1 VAVHSD
7 PRIGKN
13 KLVKILND
21 HQIMP
26 HIVQDRIVDV
36 PPIVRNI
43 RTAVIGLWERRNT
56 PALTG
61 SEVVEAQ
68 EPPGIRFGP
77 IHGRDQPE
85 SGY

>member
-1 VAVHSD
+1 VNWIVRPYARRNSPARIAILVAVDPD

-61 SEVVEAQ
+61 SEVVEA
-68 EPPGIRFGP
+68 
-77 IHGRDQPE
+77 
-85 SGY
+85 